1 MYGTLCSSWV
11 AFWIERDQEMKL
23 TLVKSI
29 IDFLYN
35 SIALLILD
43 DHGGFNQWNQLL
55 VIEFPN

>member
-1 MYGTLCSSWV
+1 
-11 AFWIERDQEMKL
+11 MKL

-43 DHGGFNQWNQLL
+43 DHGGFKQWNQLL

>member
-1 MYGTLCSSWV
+1 MYGTLCSSRV

-35 SIALLILD
+35 SIAILILD
-43 DHGGFNQWNQLL
+43 DHGGFNQ
-55 VIEFPN
+55 